1 MDKPELVL
9 PFTFQVGLAALLVL
23 AWRGVVLGWRNG
35 YWEVV
40 CLLKQINLSSTPTHS
55 LADLARRGGG
65 ARGVVGRLCAYIL
78 GHFSTSR

>member
-35 YWEVV
+35 YLGG
-40 CLLKQINLSSTPTHS
+40 CLPTKANKLDLYPTHS

-65 ARGVVGRLCAYIL
+65 ARGGVGRLCAYIR